1 MQPYQHFA
9 NLDLYHGKIS
19 NYNLSYYFHLLSLLV
34 VLPMVPLYLSFLT
47 AGYIRA
53 RVPHR
58 LQIELIRMIEQSV

>member
-9 NLDLYHGKIS
+9 NLVLNRGKIS
-19 NYNLSYYFHLLSLLV
+19 NYNLSDYFHLLSLLV
-34 VLPMVPLYLSFLT
+34 VSLMVPWYLFFLT
-47 AGYIRA
+47 AEYIRA